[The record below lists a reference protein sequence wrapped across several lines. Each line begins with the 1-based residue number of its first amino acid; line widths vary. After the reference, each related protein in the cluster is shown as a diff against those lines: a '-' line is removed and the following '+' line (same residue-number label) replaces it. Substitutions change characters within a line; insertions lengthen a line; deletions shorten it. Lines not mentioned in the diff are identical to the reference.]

1 MPNLSVEGIG
11 GAGLGP
17 LIPDDVLTPVAREA
31 VPELFSRERQLAS
44 SERPHTRRP
53 LSSHSS
59 SSGAHTTL
67 ARREDSQAARLER
80 ASRREAQDTST
91 QRPVHL
97 LADPMT
103 LDAKAAAT
111 N

>member
-1 MPNLSVEGIG
+1 MPNLNVEVIG

-31 VPELFSRERQLAS
+31 VPELFSCERQLAS
-44 SERPHTRRP
+44 SARPHTRRP

-67 ARREDSQAARLER
+67 ARREVRPLDLKEPRAAKHRIQARSGRSA
-80 ASRREAQDTST
+80 AVGG
-91 QRPVHL
+91 PN
-97 LADPMT
+97 DP
-103 LDAKAAAT
+103 
-111 N
+111 